1 MRRSLAVLA
10 LLVAPVLTA
19 PPAVGRAEVTSAPR
33 LLVILVIDQMRAD
46 YIDKYGHQWTRG
58 LRRLADEG
66 AWFRTAAYPYMNTV
80 TCPGH
85 ATIATGALP
94 YNHGVIL
101 NEWWDREAGRAV
113 PCTQDPG
120 FPYISY
126 ARPLRGGASPR
137 FLRLPTLADELRSQ
151 SPVRP
156 RVASLAMKDRSAIM
170 LGGRRPD
177 VIAWYNMTAGGLL
190 TSSFYGSSPVPFVQ
204 EYTSRHPVDAD
215 SGRSWTRAMPADR
228 YLFDDDVA
236 GEIPPAPWT
245 PSFPHVLLDF
255 HDGQPRLAYE
265 LWRETPFEDAYLIG
279 LVRTTIDALRLGSG
293 PGTDL
298 LAVGFSALDHIG
310 HDFGPWSHEVQDAL
324 FRLDGFV
331 GELLDAL
338 DRAAG
343 RDGYVLG
350 FTSDHGITPIPEVAA
365 RSGIESGYISPAD
378 VEAKAQGALA
388 AALGPGKHV
397 AKVTHTNVYFAPG
410 VSAKLKEHPSA
421 LRSAIEGIATLPGI
435 LRVVDGATLGG
446 STASASPLLR
456 AAALSYDPT
465 RSGDLIL
472 LPRPYWV
479 IKGNDITTHGTAN
492 AADARIPLI
501 FFGRGIKRGE
511 YFQPA
516 SPADIAPTLALL
528 AGVTMSSPDGRI
540 LHEALAAPHESSPA
554 LSGVEGRPS
563 ARRQ

>member
-1 MRRSLAVLA
+1 MRRGLA
-10 LLVAPVLTA
+10 LLALLSVTVRIP
-19 PPAVGRAEVTSAPR
+19 PPAVRAQATGSPR

-58 LRRLADEG
+58 LRRLIDEG

-80 TCPGH
+80 TCAGH
-85 ATIATGALP
+85 ATIATGSLP
-94 YNHGVIL
+94 YAHGVVL
-101 NEWWDREAGRAV
+101 NDWWDRAAGRTA
-113 PCTQDPG
+113 PCAQDPD

-151 SPVRP
+151 RPVRP
-156 RVASLAMKDRSAIM
+156 RVASLAMKDRSAVM
-170 LGGRRPD
+170 LGGRHPD
-177 VIAWYNMTAGGLL
+177 VIAWYNMTAGGLV

-215 SGRSWTRAMPADR
+215 FGRSWTRAMPADR

-236 GEIPPAPWT
+236 GETPPAPWT
-245 PSFPHVLLDF
+245 PRFPHVVQDVREGRPQL
-255 HDGQPRLAYE
+255 RYE
-265 LWRETPFEDAYLIG
+265 LWRETPFEDEYLLG
-279 LVRTTIDALRLGSG
+279 LVGTTVGALRLGRG

-298 LAVGFSALDHIG
+298 LAVSFSALDHIG

-331 GELLDAL
+331 GELLDLL

-343 RDGYVLG
+343 QNGYVLG
-350 FTSDHGITPIPEVAA
+350 FTSDHGVTPIPEVAA
-365 RSGIESGYISPAD
+365 QSGIESGYIVPAE
-378 VEAKAQGALA
+378 VESKVQGALA
-388 AALGPGKHV
+388 AALGPGKYV
-397 AKVTHTNVYFAPG
+397 AKVAHTNVYFAPG
-410 VSAKLKEHPSA
+410 VSAQLKEHPTA
-421 LRSAIEGIATLPGI
+421 LRSAIESVGTLPGI
-435 LRVVDGATLGG
+435 LRVADGSTLEA
-446 STASASPLLR
+446 STASGHPLLK

-472 LPRPYWV
+472 MPRPYWV
-479 IKGNDITTHGTAN
+479 IKGGDITTHGTAN
-492 AADARIPLI
+492 ASDARIPLI

-516 SPADIAPTLALL
+516 SPADIAPTLGFL
-528 AGVTMSSPDGRI
+528 AGVTMSSIDGRI
-540 LHEALAAPHESSPA
+540 LHEALAPAPRESPSPSLA
-554 LSGVEGRPS
+554 ARP
-563 ARRQ
+563 